1 MKIEH
6 RPNFSR
12 LFATAILFACG
23 AALISGRAA
32 AAQQERTPSE
42 EEAPSSA
49 AFSEQRFSDMI
60 SVTEIEVPVRVLIK
74 GKPLLGL
81 TAENFEIYDK
91 GVLRPIVGF
100 RQIDLVEDLRK
111 GIVEASS
118 GQGFAAP
125 TPSDP
130 GRNLM
135 VLVDF
140 AFSRRLR
147 LNVALKGVRK
157 MVETQLDPSDRLAVA
172 TYGPISGLNLLVG
185 FTRDREA
192 VELALD
198 AIEGMIDAKRK
209 PQREALQKLHQLR
222 FETPGSNGKVP
233 TIFETLS
240 TELSKTAALAI
251 LSGALDYDDP
261 VNEEVLQPEERGY
274 FKAIRVRVE
283 VDRLDP
289 IDIAQDLAIGTE
301 DTSIIRAFGLSMAE
315 LGTLLRDIP
324 GQKDILMLSEG
335 FSGPLLRDARSQA
348 FMEEMFR
355 AFRKSN
361 VALYGIDIGG
371 VPGLD
376 DRSFGADSRL
386 FFASATGG
394 DLIENTNDIAVATS
408 RILQRTGVVYL
419 LSFQPE
425 DPQEDPQFRKVE
437 VKLKDAPKGAKLYHR
452 PGYYTQRPA
461 HKREP
466 YEQRIDGA
474 GWLLTNLE
482 ARELDVEVYGQ
493 SGSSE
498 EGRVRIPLAIEI
510 DGQSLLAIRTKK
522 KSWIEMQAA
531 VVDGSGQVQDMLL
544 GRTKVDF
551 GDMASLFQEGG
562 LRFVS
567 ELDLPPGR
575 YELRVL
581 VRSSR
586 KGEVFL
592 AGYPIVAQAGV
603 DPQLAPLPDPQSRLA
618 SNWLSVPADNR
629 PVYFQ

>member
-1 MKIEH
+1 MKTAY
-6 RPNFSR
+6 RPNPTH
-12 LFATAILFACG
+12 LAVAIIFVLG
-23 AALISGRAA
+23 ALSSPGLPA
-32 AAQQERTPSE
+32 AAQEETIPSE
-42 EEAPSSA
+42 EETPSA
-49 AFSEQRFSDMI
+49 GTFSDQKFSDMI
-60 SVTEIEVPVRVLIK
+60 SVTEVEVPVRVLIK

-81 TAENFEIYDK
+81 TAENFEVYDK

-100 RQIDLVEDLRK
+100 RQIDLVEDLRE
-111 GIVEASS
+111 GTVESS
-118 GQGFAAP
+118 GGPTFAEP
-125 TPSDP
+125 TASDS

-135 VLVDF
+135 ILVDF

-147 LNVALKGVRK
+147 LNVALKGIRQ
-157 MVETQLDPSDRLAVA
+157 MVATQLDPSDRLAVA
-172 TYGPISGLNLLVG
+172 TYGPVSGLNLLVG

-198 AIEGMIDAKRK
+198 AIEGMLNAKRK
-209 PQREALQKLHQLR
+209 PQREALQELHRLR
-222 FETPGSNGKVP
+222 FETLAPDGEVP

-240 TELSKTAALAI
+240 AELSKTAALAI

-283 VDRLDP
+283 VDRLEP
-289 IDIAQDLAIGTE
+289 IDIAQDLAIGTQ

-348 FMEEMFR
+348 FIEEMFR

-371 VPGLD
+371 VPGLGE
-376 DRSFGADSRL
+376 RSFNADSL
-386 FFASATGG
+386 LYFASATGG
-394 DLIENTNDIAVATS
+394 DLIENTNDIAIATS

-419 LSFQPE
+419 ISFQPE
-425 DPQEDPQFRKVE
+425 NPQEDPQFRKVE

-482 ARELDVEVYGQ
+482 AQELDVKVYGQ
-493 SGSSE
+493 SSGSD
-498 EGRVRIPLAIEI
+498 EGRVQIPIAIEV

-522 KSWIEMQAA
+522 KSWIELQAA
-531 VVDGSGQVQDMLL
+531 VLDGSGQVQDMLL
-544 GRTKVDF
+544 ARTKVDF
-551 GDMASLFQEGG
+551 GDMASLFEEGG

-575 YELRVL
+575 YDLRVL

-592 AGYPIVAQAGV
+592 AGYPIVAQVGV
-603 DPQLAPLPDPQSRLA
+603 DTRLAPLPDPDDRLA